1 MILHHTI
8 LSGGLVNVYSIYLQ
22 WKFYCHTSYV
32 LVVQESCLIETSLLR
47 TQNMCCGLV
56 KGGLD
61 DVYSIYLEVL
71 YPSLDLPWHFVVFH
85 EICQIFNRFHRK

>member
-1 MILHHTI
+1 MFTQFTCNGRFI
-8 LSGGLVNVYSIYLQ
+8 S
-22 WKFYCHTSYV
+22 HTSYV
-32 LVVQESCLIETSLLR
+32 LVVQESFLIETSLLR
-47 TQNMCCGLV
+47 TQNICCGLV

-85 EICQIFNRFHRK
+85 GICQIFNRFHRKSSNLPWIP

>member
-1 MILHHTI
+1 MFTQFTCNGRFI
-8 LSGGLVNVYSIYLQ
+8 S
-22 WKFYCHTSYV
+22 HTSYV
-32 LVVQESCLIETSLLR
+32 LVVQESFLIETSLLR

-71 YPSLDLPWHFVVFH
+71 LLKPHI
-85 EICQIFNRFHRK
+85 ICFGCSKEWFQ